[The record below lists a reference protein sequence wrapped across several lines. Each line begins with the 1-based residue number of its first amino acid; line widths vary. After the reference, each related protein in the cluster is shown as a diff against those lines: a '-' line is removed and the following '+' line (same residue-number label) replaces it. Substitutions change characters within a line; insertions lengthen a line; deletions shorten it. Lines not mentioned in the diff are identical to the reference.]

1 MDEQASDFLR
11 LVRPLGGRLQAV
23 ARKYCARQED
33 AADLV
38 QETLL
43 RAWRAFSPA
52 GEATHPRAW
61 LFAVMRNIAIDW
73 HRESSR
79 RVSILPSAQEELT
92 EIAGREMDEPLA
104 PLATM
109 KEEEFRE
116 FLDAAV
122 VRAFDTLDA
131 PFREVVVLS
140 VAGELTYREISEVL
154 DCPVVTV
161 MSRMAR
167 ARSALRERLADLA
180 RSPQHRKEARQ

>member
-11 LVRPLGGRLQAV
+11 LVRPLGERLQAV
-23 ARKYCARQED
+23 ARKYCARRED

-52 GEATHPRAW
+52 GEPTHPRAW
-61 LFAVMRNIAIDW
+61 LFSIMRNTVIDW
-73 HRESSR
+73 HRESTR

-92 EIAGREMDEPLA
+92 EIAGPGLDEPLT

-122 VRAFDTLDA
+122 VRAFDALDT
-131 PFREVVVLS
+131 PSREVIMLS
-140 VAGELTYREISEVL
+140 VAGELTYREIGEVL
-154 DCPVVTV
+154 DCPIGTV

-167 ARSALRERLADLA
+167 ARSALRERLADFA
-180 RSPQHRKEARQ
+180 RSPQHRKEARR